1 MPRKTRPAIREA
13 EVRAEPAR
21 EPVRAKTRTRK
32 GANVNQFHIPQHM
45 IPDGIDLQW
54 NTDSVLGKPE
64 PHMRQTMAVQ
74 GWEPVTADMWG
85 GRFDGMF
92 MPKGHKGE
100 INVGGQVLEWR
111 PIELTLE
118 ARAEEHQAAR
128 HARNVEE
135 RKIAIRH
142 AGWRRSRLHEH
153 RQRQGQGEHVP
164 APRDG
169 ACPVDGD
176 SGLVRWRAPPS
187 RMGAGCHRRRIYRR
201 REGRC
206 DQQRI
211 WSQRRSYPRSLP
223 AAEAWRPV
231 LGAVRGKRL
240 TGAQTS
246 VTAPKGRIAPPH
258 TRRVVLPSPRGSRF

>member
-1 MPRKTRPAIREA
+1 MTRKTRPAIREV

-32 GANVNQFHIPQHM
+32 GANVNQFHIPRHM

-64 PHMRQTMAVQ
+64 PHMRQSMSVQ

-111 PIELTLE
+111 PIELTME

-135 RKIAIRH
+135 RKIA
-142 AGWRRSRLHEH
+142 AGT
-153 RQRQGQGEHVP
+153 P
-164 APRDG
+164 DG
-169 ACPVDGD
+169 VDPGFMNTD
-176 SGLVRWRAPPS
+176 NPKAKANTFL
-187 RMGAGCHRRRIYRR
+187 R
-201 REGRC
+201 REMGR
-206 DQQRI
+206 
-211 WSQRRSYPRSLP
+211 
-223 AAEAWRPV
+223 V
-231 LGAVRGKRL
+231 
-240 TGAQTS
+240 
-246 VTAPKGRIAPPH
+246 
-258 TRRVVLPSPRGSRF
+258 PSMAIPD